1 MSDQQVQMLTFA
13 FLVDSLQHWM
23 DMASPSELLLYFP
36 HKASCMNS
44 TFKAA

>member
-13 FLVDSLQHWM
+13 FLVGSVLHWM
-23 DMASPSELLLYFP
+23 ELLLYFP
-36 HKASCMNS
+36 YEASRMNS